1 MNFYP
6 FHIGDYAAHT
16 RHLSLI
22 EDLAYRRLIDFYYLA
37 ESSLLGDIDLIAR
50 RIGMKEYAEEVS
62 YILNTFFEY
71 TENGFINKRCDE
83 EIAKYHAKADSARNA
98 NRIKSEKISVL
109 KSVLKSELDQT
120 LTKNQEPRT
129 NNHKP
134 INTIPTPAGVSGD
147 LWDDFL
153 IYRKRL
159 KAPVTDR
166 VLARL
171 VKEADLAKMPLT
183 DVLETIIF
191 KGWRSFE
198 ASWIQ
203 QAQQK
208 AKELPLG
215 TDQQIEEAYRVEC
228 GGDPRLARFGSYF
241 EMKKFIIDKREKRA
255 NI

>member
-1 MNFYP
+1 MHYFQFEIKEWVSNTAHLTLEEEAIYLRLVNFYYDSEKP
-6 FHIGDYAAHT
+6 IPSDIEMISRKLRIANIQMTYAILHEFFT
-16 RHLSLI
+16 
-22 EDLAYRRLIDFYYLA
+22 EC
-37 ESSLLGDIDLIAR
+37 ES
-50 RIGMKEYAEEVS
+50 
-62 YILNTFFEY
+62 
-71 TENGFINKRCDE
+71 GFVHDRCNL
-83 EIAKYHAKADSARNA
+83 EIAKYHAKSEQASRAGKASA
-98 NRIKSEKISVL
+98 EKRFNSRSTAVQPII
-109 KSVLKSELDQT
+109 
-120 LTKNQEPRT
+120 NQESLII
-129 NNHKP
+129 NHKS
-134 INTIPTPAGVSGD
+134 IIKKQTKALPTPSGVSDD

-171 VKEADLAKMPLT
+171 IKEAELAKMPLEQ
-183 DVLETIIF
+183 VLETIIF

-215 TDQQIEEAYRVEC
+215 TEQQIEEAYRVEC

-241 EMKKFIIDKREKRA
+241 EMKKFILDKREKRA
-255 NI
+255 SA

>member
-1 MNFYP
+1 MHYFQFEIKEWLANTSHLNEQEESYYLRLILYYYDSEKAIPLDPSPVFRKLRIKD
-6 FHIGDYAAHT
+6 FDVGMAILHEFFVEIDIGWDHT
-16 RHLSLI
+16 RCNQEIDRYQSKIEQASKAGKASAEKRFNSRSTVVQPIINHKSLI
-22 EDLAYRRLIDFYYLA
+22 I
-37 ESSLLGDIDLIAR
+37 
-50 RIGMKEYAEEVS
+50 
-62 YILNTFFEY
+62 
-71 TENGFINKRCDE
+71 
-83 EIAKYHAKADSARNA
+83 
-98 NRIKSEKISVL
+98 
-109 KSVLKSELDQT
+109 
-120 LTKNQEPRT
+120 NQESIIKKQT
-129 NNHKP
+129 K
-134 INTIPTPAGVSGD
+134 TLPTPEGVSSD

-153 IYRKRL
+153 VYRKRL

-171 VKEADLAKMPLT
+171 IKEADLAKMPLA

-215 TDQQIEEAYRVEC
+215 TEQQIEEAYRLEC

-241 EMKKFIIDKREKRA
+241 EMKKFILDKREQRA
-255 NI
+255 RA

>member
-1 MNFYP
+1 MHYFQFEIKEWVSNT
-6 FHIGDYAAHT
+6 A
-16 RHLSLI
+16 HLSLEEEAI
-22 EDLAYRRLIDFYYLA
+22 YLRLVNFYYDSEKPIPSDIEMISRKLRIA
-37 ESSLLGDIDLIAR
+37 NIQMTYAILHEFFTECES
-50 RIGMKEYAEEVS
+50 
-62 YILNTFFEY
+62 
-71 TENGFINKRCDE
+71 GFVHDRCNL
-83 EIAKYHAKADSARNA
+83 EIAKYHAKSEQASRAGKASA
-98 NRIKSEKISVL
+98 EKRFNSRSTAVQPII
-109 KSVLKSELDQT
+109 
-120 LTKNQEPRT
+120 NQESLII
-129 NNHKP
+129 NHKS
-134 INTIPTPAGVSGD
+134 IIKKQTKALPTPAGVSSD

-171 VKEADLAKMPLT
+171 IKEADLAKMPL
-183 DVLETIIF
+183 DQVLETIIF

-241 EMKKFIIDKREKRA
+241 EMKKFIIDKREQRA
-255 NI
+255 RA

>member
-1 MNFYP
+1 MHYFQFEIKEWVSNT
-6 FHIGDYAAHT
+6 A
-16 RHLSLI
+16 HLSLEEEAI
-22 EDLAYRRLIDFYYLA
+22 YLRLVNFYYDSEKPIPSDIEMISRKLRIA
-37 ESSLLGDIDLIAR
+37 NIQMTYAILHEFFTECES
-50 RIGMKEYAEEVS
+50 
-62 YILNTFFEY
+62 
-71 TENGFINKRCDE
+71 GFVHDRCNL
-83 EIAKYHAKADSARNA
+83 EIAKYHAKSEQASRAGKASA
-98 NRIKSEKISVL
+98 EKRFNSRSTVVQPII
-109 KSVLKSELDQT
+109 
-120 LTKNQEPRT
+120 NQESLI
-129 NNHKP
+129 
-134 INTIPTPAGVSGD
+134 INQESIIKKQTKALPTPAGVSDD
-147 LWDDFL
+147 LWNDFL
-153 IYRKRL
+153 VYRKRL

-171 VKEADLAKMPLT
+171 IKEADLAKMPLP
-183 DVLETIIF
+183 DVLETIMF

-215 TDQQIEEAYRVEC
+215 TEQQIEEAYRVEC

>member
-98 NRIKSEKISVL
+98 NRIKSEKISFL

-134 INTIPTPAGVSGD
+134 INTIQTPEGVSIEV
-147 LWDDFL
+147 WNDFVSQ
-153 IYRKRL
+153 RK
-159 KAPVTDR
+159 KARAVISEN
-166 VLARL
+166 VINSIN
-171 VKEADLAKMPLT
+171 KEAQKAGWTLEQALA
-183 DVLETIIF
+183 ECAAR
-191 KGWRSFE
+191 GWRGF
-198 ASWIQ
+198 
-203 QAQQK
+203 K
-208 AKELPLG
+208 ADWVKDKQTAANRNSTVLSGLTRG
-215 TDQQIEEAYRVEC
+215 LI
-228 GGDPRLARFGSYF
+228 GGGNNVGLLS
-241 EMKKFIIDKREKRA
+241 K
-255 NI
+255 

>member
-134 INTIPTPAGVSGD
+134 INTIQTPEGVSIEV
-147 LWDDFL
+147 WNDFVSQ
-153 IYRKRL
+153 RK
-159 KAPVTDR
+159 KARAVISEN
-166 VLARL
+166 VINSIN
-171 VKEADLAKMPLT
+171 KEAQKAGWTLEQALA
-183 DVLETIIF
+183 ECAAR
-191 KGWRSFE
+191 GWRGF
-198 ASWIQ
+198 
-203 QAQQK
+203 K
-208 AKELPLG
+208 ADWVKDKQTAANRNSTVLSGLTRG
-215 TDQQIEEAYRVEC
+215 LI
-228 GGDPRLARFGSYF
+228 GGGNNVGLLS
-241 EMKKFIIDKREKRA
+241 K
-255 NI
+255 

>member
-1 MNFYP
+1 MHYFQFEIKEWVSNT
-6 FHIGDYAAHT
+6 A
-16 RHLSLI
+16 HLSLEEEAI
-22 EDLAYRRLIDFYYLA
+22 YLRLVNFYYDSEKPIPSDIEMISRKLRIA
-37 ESSLLGDIDLIAR
+37 NIQMTYAILHEFFTECES
-50 RIGMKEYAEEVS
+50 
-62 YILNTFFEY
+62 
-71 TENGFINKRCDE
+71 GFVHDRCNL
-83 EIAKYHAKADSARNA
+83 EIAKYHAKSEQASRAGKASA
-98 NRIKSEKISVL
+98 EKRFNSRSTAVQPII
-109 KSVLKSELDQT
+109 
-120 LTKNQEPRT
+120 NQESLI
-129 NNHKP
+129 
-134 INTIPTPAGVSGD
+134 INQESIIKKQTKALPTPAGVSDD
-147 LWDDFL
+147 LWNDFL
-153 IYRKRL
+153 VYRKRL

-171 VKEADLAKMPLT
+171 IKEADLAKMPLP
-183 DVLETIIF
+183 DVLETIMF

-215 TDQQIEEAYRVEC
+215 TEQQIEEAYRVEC